1 MCVEVGQGTSV
12 ALIEN
17 NQSVKQVLVFEQLI
31 FSYERVQ
38 GVLVGTHAEVTQCEA
53 RRVAGQL
60 EALAAE
66 WQVS

>member
-17 NQSVKQVLVFEQLI
+17 DQPVKQVLVLGQLV
-31 FSYERVQ
+31 FSYERAQ
-38 GVLVGTHAEVTQCEA
+38 GVLVGTHAEVSQRTAQRA
-53 RRVAGQL
+53 VSRL